1 MEIRRKFNETI
12 IYFKELFNGE
22 CFFLSG
28 DPDDIY
34 MKITCIVDVE
44 GKEWNAVRLSN
55 GDASVFN
62 ELQEV
67 IPIDGVFEI
76 D

>member
-1 MEIRRKFNETI
+1 MEVRRKFNETV
-12 IYFKELFNGE
+12 YFREILNGE
-22 CFFLSG
+22 CFSLSG
-28 DPDDIY
+28 NPKDTY

-44 GKEWNAVRLSN
+44 GKEWNAVRLYD

-62 ELQEV
+62 EWEEV
-67 IPIDGVFEI
+67 VPIDGTFEI

>member
-1 MEIRRKFNETI
+1 MEIRRKFNETV
-12 IYFKELFNGE
+12 YFRELSNGE
-22 CFFLSG
+22 CFSLTG
-28 DPDDIY
+28 EPYDTY

-44 GKEWNAVRLSN
+44 GKEWNAARLYD

-62 ELQEV
+62 EMQEV
-67 IPIDGVFEI
+67 IPINGAFEI

>member
-1 MEIRRKFNETI
+1 MEIRRKVNETI

-22 CFFLSG
+22 CFSLSG

-44 GKEWNAVRLSN
+44 GKEWNAVRLYN

-62 ELQEV
+62 KEQKV
-67 IPIDGVFEI
+67 IPIDGTFEI